1 MDIDLQ
7 KEVHVDM
14 KANFSKY
21 PSLKTWGLRSTDTN
35 IDHRRVP
42 NLQMFFSRNGTTI
55 PISKNSEDY
64 QPGDIIAWR
73 LDYGF
78 LHIGIVVDRKSFD
91 QKRLLVV
98 HNIGRGQVLEDCL
111 FKWKII
117 GHYRYNK
124 K

>member
-1 MDIDLQ
+1 
-7 KEVHVDM
+7 M